1 MDYKRPPSAI
11 GVTALAGLAL
21 CGLKVPAARAQSI
34 STVRL
39 EFEVASIKPHAP
51 SASSPRVSTINEH
64 GRITYTGITVR
75 GLIRDA
81 YGLRMYPPAAAS
93 DPLATDRYD
102 IFAKASGEASK
113 EQTMRMLQSLLAER
127 FKLALHRETKQLP
140 VYALVVGK
148 NGPKF
153 REVPDDGSAPE
164 IGGREGS
171 QIKAHHISMKLLAGV
186 LSGYTGDAVLDA
198 TGLTGLFDLT
208 LDFSVDESMSA
219 DRTPGPTIFEAVQ
232 WQLGLKLEARK
243 GPVEVIVIDH
253 VEKPSEN

>member
-1 MDYKRPPSAI
+1 MPLWSAI
-11 GVTALAGLAL
+11 RVAALAGLAL
-21 CGLKVPAARAQSI
+21 FGLKVPEVRGQSAPTARF
-34 STVRL
+34 
-39 EFEVASIKPHAP
+39 EFEVASIKPHPP
-51 SASSPRVSTINEH
+51 SAASPRVSMISEH
-64 GRITYTGITVR
+64 GRITYTAVTVR

-81 YGLRMYPPAAAS
+81 YGLRIYPPSAAS

-102 IFAKASGEASK
+102 VFAKASGDSSK
-113 EQTMRMLQSLLAER
+113 EQIMQMLQSLLAER
-127 FKLALHRETKQLP
+127 FKLVLHHETKQLP

-153 REVPDDGSAPE
+153 HEVHDDGSAPE
-164 IGGREGS
+164 IGSREGH
-171 QIKAHHISMKLLAGV
+171 QIKAHHISMKLLASA
-186 LSGYTGDAVLDA
+186 LSGYIGDQVLDM

-219 DRTPGPTIFEAVQ
+219 DRTSGPTVFEAAQ

-243 GPVEVIVIDH
+243 GPVEVVVIDH